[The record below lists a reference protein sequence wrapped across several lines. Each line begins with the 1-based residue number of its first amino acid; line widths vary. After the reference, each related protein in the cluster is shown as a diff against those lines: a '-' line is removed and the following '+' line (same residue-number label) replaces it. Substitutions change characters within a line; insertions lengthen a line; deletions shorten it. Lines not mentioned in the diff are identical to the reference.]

1 MAIANDAPNRRRQG
15 RSNIN
20 SPLLPT
26 LRSSKKIPTAKN
38 ARTNQFP
45 GRGARV
51 QNDEILVGQL
61 VVFLVDPP
69 DVIRFDREPPPTSP
83 SSTVAK
89 SPGHSISAL
98 ACWRQLTSDRRASL
112 RRKIPISAPPKVHA
126 NAVTLICIAFMFSD
140 YFGCTY
146 LICVFS
152 MVPLKANGA
161 SSK

>member
-20 SPLLPT
+20 SPLLQRYAVRRKYQLPKM
-26 LRSSKKIPTAKN
+26 LEQIN
-38 ARTNQFP
+38 FP
-45 GRGARV
+45 VAVR
-51 QNDEILVGQL
+51 EFKMTKFSVGQL

-152 MVPLKANGA
+152 MIPLKANGA